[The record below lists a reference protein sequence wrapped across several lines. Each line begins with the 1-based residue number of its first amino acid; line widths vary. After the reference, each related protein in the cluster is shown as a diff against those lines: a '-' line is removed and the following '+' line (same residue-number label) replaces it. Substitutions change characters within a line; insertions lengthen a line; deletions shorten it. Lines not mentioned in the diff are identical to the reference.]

1 MRVSSR
7 SILARVIA
15 VATGLALVPLVA
27 TAALAGEAETS
38 GVVYG
43 GIYSDKATGGIT
55 GDLNALNSATGRKV
69 TFGGTFSDVCETSGV
84 YSSSTGWSCSGT
96 KDHVPGQYS
105 VTREML
111 DEVWLAQA
119 TPFVNVGINASAA
132 SIAAGNWDTHITRW
146 ATHVKGYLDLGGGR
160 TVIIAPLQE
169 MNSDWVPY
177 GCDPTNY
184 RTAFQRIV
192 NIFRNQGMNETK
204 VRWSFA
210 PNGWTTPGCGSIASY
225 YPGHGYVDVLSVSAY
240 NFGTCYPNSVWLTPY
255 QVLNDPLNALRAIAP
270 QRPIVIAQ
278 TAAPRNSCGA
288 PSGHSQSTWVNDL
301 FAYAASATN
310 VAGLVYFNIVAGVDY
325 RVWVNPSLVAG
336 WQQGMTRSSTKYEW
350 PLTSWFQP
358 GQLVVDTAPGDP
370 CPPGQDCDTLALVDS
385 GALWHRYAALGWS
398 SPVQRFYF
406 GNPGDYPIMGDWNC
420 DGTKT
425 PGMYRQSDG
434 FVYLRNSNTQ
444 GNADLS
450 FFFGNPGDIPIAG
463 DFNGNGCDTV
473 SIYRPS
479 NQTFYIINQLGQNGG
494 GLGAATTSY
503 MFGNPGDKPFVGDFN
518 GNGQDTVGL
527 HRESTGLVYYR
538 NSHTQGNA
546 DNQFIFGDPGDK
558 IFAGD
563 WNGNGIDSV
572 GIYRPS
578 NGTVYLRFTNTQG
591 NADHTLGVGAFIGV
605 VRG

>member
-1 MRVSSR
+1 MRIASR
-7 SILARVIA
+7 TSWSRVVAVIA
-15 VATGLALVPLVA
+15 GLALVPLVP
-27 TAALAGEAETS
+27 AASLAAEAETD

-43 GIYSDKATGGIT
+43 GIYSERATGNIT
-55 GDLNALNSATGRKV
+55 ADLNALNSATGRKV
-69 TFGGTFSDVCETSGV
+69 TFGGSFSDVCETSGSYV
-84 YSSSTGWSCSGT
+84 TGVGWSCTGT
-96 KDHVPGQYS
+96 KNHDPNQYS
-105 VTREML
+105 VTRAML
-111 DEVWLAQA
+111 NEVWLAQA
-119 TPFVNVGINASAA
+119 TPFVNLGINASAA
-132 SIAAGNWDTHITRW
+132 SIASGSWDTRITQW

-184 RTAFQRIV
+184 KVAHQRIV
-192 NIFRNQGMNETK
+192 NIFRGLGMGETK
-204 VRWSFA
+204 VRWSFS

-225 YPGHGYVDVLSVSAY
+225 YPGHGFVDVLGVSAY
-240 NFGTCYPNSVWLTPY
+240 NFGTCVGFGWETPY
-255 QVLNDPLNALRAIAP
+255 QVLHDPLTALRLVGP
-270 QRPIVIAQ
+270 YKPIVVAQ

-301 FAYAASATN
+301 FAYAASAPS
-310 VAGLVYFNIVAGVDY
+310 VAGIVYFNIIAGTDY
-325 RVWVNPSLVAG
+325 RVWENPSLVAG
-336 WQQGMTRSSTKYEW
+336 WSQGMNRSSTKYQW

-358 GQLVVDTAPGDP
+358 GPLVTDTAPGDP
-370 CPPGQDCDTLALVDS
+370 CPDGKDCDTIALVDA
-385 GALWHRYAALGWS
+385 GAQWHLHTALGWS
-398 SPVQRFYF
+398 DPVQRFYF
-406 GNPGDYPIMGDWNC
+406 GNSGDYPIMGDWNC
-420 DGTKT
+420 NGTKS

-444 GNADLS
+444 GVADVM

-479 NQTFYIINQLGQNGG
+479 NQTFYIINQLGTNGG
-494 GLGAATTSY
+494 GLGAAQFSY
-503 MFGNPGDKPFVGDFN
+503 VFGNPGDKPFVGDFN

-538 NSHTQGNA
+538 NTHTQGNA
-546 DNQFIFGDPGDK
+546 DNQFIFGNPGDK

-563 WNGNGIDSV
+563 WNGDGVDTV

-591 NADHTLGVGAFIGV
+591 NADHTLSVGSFIGV
-605 VRG
+605 VRA